1 VVMLIE
7 DLNKHADG
15 VTHIVADTKYTFY
28 RDNNDRL
35 TCEVPDHHAHLFLRH
50 EGVFFEAYAKP
61 VVSTLN
67 TVLEENPVILDEE
80 SNIDMEEEVVIGTQ
94 AIDEIIDAVQ
104 KAPVTEP
111 KLSDIDVTNLDAV
124 IQFANSVQD
133 EVVYTRRNKLANI
146 LADLKAN
153 GY

>member
-1 VVMLIE
+1 MLIE
-7 DLNKHADG
+7 SRNKHADG
-15 VTHIVADTKYTFY
+15 VTHIVANTKYTFY
-28 RDNNDRL
+28 RDKSDKL

-61 VVSTLN
+61 IAPVINVVLD
-67 TVLEENPVILDEE
+67 ENPVVLDEN
-80 SNIDMEEEVVIGTQ
+80 SDDNLEEVVIGTQ

-111 KLSDIDVTNLDAV
+111 KLSDIDITNLDAV